1 MFLAVV
7 QSRGGISVANRY
19 RLLAELGYGPMG
31 TVWRAHDDRLDRA
44 VAVKELRL
52 PVTVTEAD
60 PAVFVER
67 MLRSARATA
76 QLGHPSIAE
85 IYDVIVEHGRPWVVM
100 ELVRAPD
107 LGQVVAQNGPLP
119 PERVTEIARRLLDAL
134 GAAHNAGILHRN
146 IKPSNVL
153 LAEDGQV
160 RLTDFAVVHPAVAA
174 GASPDFGRLQSRVP
188 SSGYVAPE
196 VAQGGEPTSKSDLWS
211 LGATLYTAVEGHSPQ
226 DRRGTTLTPGMPA
239 SEDPPPPQRAGSP
252 LSSVIMGLLERNPA
266 VRLTHARAA
275 DRLERATAPR
285 SNRREAHRHRLLVA
299 ISLTTATCAIG
310 VLGLGGLILGMARE
324 RPGTAAEGSTALTA
338 PASAPAPEPE
348 GVRSNALV
356 IRADGA
362 PCRVFVARP
371 GNTEVVFDG
380 VLAAGQ
386 VGQYDLP
393 RIDAVVHDA
402 AACEVWIH
410 GRLEPKGPAGERKR
424 YTVTGH

>member
-1 MFLAVV
+1 MV

-31 TVWRAHDDRLDRA
+31 TVWRAHDDRLGRA

-52 PVTVTEAD
+52 PVTATEAD

-67 MLRSARATA
+67 TLRTARATA

-100 ELVRAPD
+100 ELVPAPN
-107 LGQVVAQNGPLP
+107 LAQVVARSGPLP
-119 PERVTEIARRLLDAL
+119 PDRVTDIARRLLDAL
-134 GAAHNAGILHRN
+134 GDAHNAGILHRD

-153 LAEDGQV
+153 LAEDGRV
-160 RLTDFAVVHPAVAA
+160 VLTDFAVADPPAVPGVPAA
-174 GASPDFGRLQSRVP
+174 FGHIESRVP
-188 SSGYVAPE
+188 PSDHVAPE
-196 VAQGGEPTSKSDLWS
+196 VARGEASTSKSDLWS
-211 LGATLYTAVEGHSPQ
+211 LGAILYTAVEGHPPHE
-226 DRRGTTLTPGMPA
+226 RRGAAAAPHAPFTDEPQ
-239 SEDPPPPQRAGSP
+239 PPRLAGAT

-266 VRLTHARAA
+266 MRLTHARAA

-285 SNRREAHRHRLLVA
+285 SRRREAHRHRMLVA
-299 ISLTTATCAIG
+299 IALTGATCAIG
-310 VLGLGGLILGMARE
+310 LIGLGGLVLGMARE
-324 RPGTAAEGSTALTA
+324 RTDTVSAPGSAALPP
-338 PASAPAPEPE
+338 PASAPASEPE
-348 GVRSNALV
+348 SVRSNALV

-362 PCRVFVARP
+362 PCKIFVASP

-393 RIDAVVHDA
+393 RLDAVIHDA

-410 GRLEPKGPAGERKR
+410 GRLEPKGRPGERKR
-424 YTVTGH
+424 FTVAEE

>member
-1 MFLAVV
+1 M
-7 QSRGGISVANRY
+7 ANRY

-44 VAVKELRL
+44 VAIKELRL
-52 PVTVTEAD
+52 LVTVTEAD

-67 MLRSARATA
+67 TLRSARATA

-100 ELVRAPD
+100 ELVQGAD
-107 LGQVVAQNGPLP
+107 LAQVIARSGPLT

-153 LAEDGQV
+153 LTPDGRV
-160 RLTDFAVVHPAVAA
+160 LLTDFAVVDPAVPA
-174 GASPDFGRLQSRVP
+174 GAPAGFGHPQGRVP
-188 SSGYVAPE
+188 SPGYVAPE
-196 VAQGGEPTSKSDLWS
+196 VARGGEPTSKSDLWS
-211 LGATLYTAVEGHSPQ
+211 LGAILYTAVEGRAPY
-226 DRRGTTLTPGMPA
+226 DRRGATLPPGVPA
-239 SEDPPPPQRAGSP
+239 TEDPLPPQLAGAP
-252 LSSVIMGLLERNPA
+252 LTSVIMGLLERNPA

-285 SNRREAHRHRLLVA
+285 SRRRAAQRHRMMVA
-299 ISLTTATCAIG
+299 VSLAAATCAIG
-310 VLGLGGLILGMARE
+310 ILGLGGLVLGMTRE
-324 RPGTAAEGSTALTA
+324 KPDTTAADVSAALTE
-338 PASAPAPEPE
+338 PASGPELEPE
-348 GVRSNALV
+348 GVQSNALV
-356 IRADGA
+356 IRAAGG

-380 VLAAGQ
+380 VLADGQ

-393 RIDAVVHDA
+393 RLDAVVNDTA
-402 AACEVWIH
+402 TCEVWIH
-410 GRLEPKGPAGERKR
+410 GSLEPKGRPGERKR
-424 YTVTGH
+424 YTVTER